1 MDVGIILIWLG
12 LLSCIGAIQFSFLY
26 FLTKIKYLRD
36 YAILSTLACVLV
48 ITLAYILLTYYFLV
62 SNFDI
67 HYVWYN
73 SSENVEWYLKLSGVW
88 AGQEGSLLL
97 WVWLILLSIGI
108 EELIQFYRHR
118 KSELNSDLEIDD
130 DEELES
136 KIDMNKVY
144 DWTRAIVMIVALVFL
159 VLLVI
164 KNPFEATHSMTFNEG
179 DQNEFTIHQED
190 YPGGHG
196 MNPMLRNFW
205 MVIHPPVLFIGYAF
219 VTIPF
224 AASLAYSITDDRK
237 WTKISIQWSRLAWL
251 FLTLGIGIGGLWAYI
266 ALGWGGYWAW
276 DPVEVGSLVPW
287 ITLSA
292 FLHTQLM
299 NKRKNQY
306 GIITPI
312 LGTLTLL
319 LIIFAT
325 FITRSGMWESV
336 HSWTETEIGWVL
348 LITMIGIIILSS
360 LTIIISFALR
370 VQKGTYDDFFESFKK
385 YNWDSLSML
394 GSVIIFVLLTI
405 IVFIGLIMTMRKPN
419 IALYETSL
427 APAIIILAGAM
438 VVCLG
443 WRYLGKENTIYAIS
457 WALLLGIACAVF
469 LPMYLFPGDA
479 DTFYK
484 FEFGSITSHNI
495 VGFLIPLVFL
505 IIIAA
510 IFKIV
515 KSINQKSIRAT
526 LKAISPHIIH
536 IGVALII
543 IAYGASQTMVVEG
556 KERLQ
561 EGDTLEVGNYEIQLI
576 EIKIERDTGDP
587 RSNEHWDTW
596 FVTVEIYKD
605 DQLVEKG
612 KLNMVYSYSY
622 DNQGRRYYSMIM
634 TSEVYV
640 GNMVIED
647 LYISFVSINDLEI
660 ELSVKVIPMM
670 SFLWGG
676 MWLFTIGI
684 VIRLAV
690 DYLPPKTRE
699 LEETGELRRR
709 VPPRRAVKRFGTD
722 LKPKR
727 DKKYYEGKLEEELK
741 KLRG

>member
-1 MDVGIILIWLG
+1 
-12 LLSCIGAIQFSFLY
+12 
-26 FLTKIKYLRD
+26 
-36 YAILSTLACVLV
+36 
-48 ITLAYILLTYYFLV
+48 
-62 SNFDI
+62 
-67 HYVWYN
+67 
-73 SSENVEWYLKLSGVW
+73 
-88 AGQEGSLLL
+88 
-97 WVWLILLSIGI
+97 
-108 EELIQFYRHR
+108 
-118 KSELNSDLEIDD
+118 
-130 DEELES
+130 
-136 KIDMNKVY
+136 MNKVY

-159 VLLVI
+159 ILLVI

-179 DQNEFTIHQED
+179 EQNEFTIQADD
-190 YPGGHG
+190 YPAGHG
-196 MNPMLRNFW
+196 MNPMLRNIW

-224 AASLAYSITDDRK
+224 AASLAYSITNDRK
-237 WTKISIQWSRLAWL
+237 WTEISTQWSRLAWL

-312 LGTLTLL
+312 LGTLTFL

-348 LITMIGIIILSS
+348 LITMIGTIILSS
-360 LTIIISFALR
+360 IIIIISFILR
-370 VQKGTYDDFFESFKK
+370 FQKGTYDGFFENTKK
-385 YNWDSLSML
+385 FNWDSLSML

-427 APAIIILAGAM
+427 APAIFILLGAM
-438 VVCLG
+438 AVCLG
-443 WRYLGKENTIYAIS
+443 WRYLGKENTVYAIS

-495 VGFLIPLVFL
+495 VGFIIPLVFL
-505 IIIAA
+505 MIIAA

-515 KSINQKSIRAT
+515 KSINRKSIRAT

-543 IAYGASQTMVVEG
+543 LAYGASQTMVVEG
-556 KERLQ
+556 NERLRV
-561 EGDTLEVGNYEIQLI
+561 GDTMEVGDYKIKLI
-576 EIKIERDTGDP
+576 EIKIEENTGDLD
-587 RSNEHWDTW
+587 SNEYWDTW
-596 FVTVEIYKD
+596 YVTVEIYKNNEFVQEGYLEMTYGYSLINYYNNLYDIRKQIFSLDVNYLNYLDYGPVDETIRDVFESNLIFLSNDAIITSKGINEEHFKFRFD
-605 DQLVEKG
+605 DDG
-612 KLNMVYSYSY
+612 KINGTELLRNYIKIENRDNIYLIENVGTRLNVYGLRNYETFK
-622 DNQGRRYYSMIM
+622 
-634 TSEVYV
+634 TSEIFVGQMPLEDVYLSFSAIID
-640 GNMVIED
+640 NMIE
-647 LYISFVSINDLEI
+647 IRA
-660 ELSVKVIPMM
+660 KTIPMM

-699 LEETGELRRR
+699 LEDAGELRRR
-709 VPPRRAVKRFGTD
+709 MPPRRVVRRFGTD